1 MASRAVLTLILLAA
15 AVSVS
20 YAVSGLQLNPSA
32 SDTSSSARSIHSSD
46 AETVLSSLTDKY
58 SVGSSSQTMSFSS
71 RTVYTSTS
79 TTTVP
84 ELFSSST
91 TFSDSY
97 ASSHSSY
104 RVHSTDSSKA
114 FTKEVFQSETRTVL
128 GTALKVEPLDIVA
141 TASFSSSTRAA
152 AGTTTPVSLP
162 ETVAASRFESSR
174 YEVAGSVLLG
184 AQQRTVS
191 DLEPEAVFGDGKK
204 ELIIASRDTILSKI
218 SVTDD
223 TRDPKISLQNLLVNA
238 PDGRKAATYPN
249 VLDIGV
255 SSGVLEAAVLIPQG
269 ATLTGPPDWDGV
281 VDLPRFV
288 DLHASPSGTVTSS
301 IYVGLEGARLDFDKP
316 VRISFYDRAGH
327 AAAFEEGGHH
337 TVIDTACAADEAGA
351 VEAQLGGT
359 GECRIDAGQDLAVW
373 TYHMTR
379 FYTLLMTPTIEEP
392 TEPEPAQIR
401 RGGGGGGGGSVAGAG
416 TGEAVPVYI
425 RSVSWD
431 CEAEE
436 VIVEAGPQ
444 VDGLSVTVLSKTLG
458 LNTAELDD
466 DAASPGY
473 GLFVAP
479 MDAEDDFIQ
488 VKALSVG
495 GRDFASATES
505 MNLDSCAGSRT
516 FQTGEPIAPV
526 VAIDATPKTEA
537 QDPAAERAPEQ
548 RAIPEPATE
557 PAASEPTIP
566 EPAEPEPAAQPAE
579 LPQCGPG
586 TVRGDDGTC
595 MVQNG
600 GGCLIA
606 TAAYGTELAPQVQAL
621 REVRNHISSTPVGSA
636 LLDVFHAAYYAVS
649 PAIADMQRQ
658 NPALKQASL
667 ALLTPLLWSA
677 NIISAEPIL
686 LHGAVAAMFG
696 AGAYVLARKP
706 ANTLPT

>member
-1 MASRAVLTLILLAA
+1 M
-15 AVSVS
+15 
-20 YAVSGLQLNPSA
+20 
-32 SDTSSSARSIHSSD
+32 
-46 AETVLSSLTDKY
+46 
-58 SVGSSSQTMSFSS
+58 
-71 RTVYTSTS
+71 
-79 TTTVP
+79 
-84 ELFSSST
+84 
-91 TFSDSY
+91 
-97 ASSHSSY
+97 SSHSG
-104 RVHSTDSSKA
+104 RQVHSTDIPVA
-114 FTKEVFQSETRTVL
+114 FTKEVFQSETHSVL
-128 GTALKVEPLDIVA
+128 GTALKVEPLDVVA
-141 TASFSSSTRAA
+141 TASFSSSTRAV
-152 AGTTTPVSLP
+152 AGTTTPVSLS
-162 ETVAASRFESSR
+162 ETVAANQFESR
-174 YEVAGSVLLG
+174 QYEVAGNVLPG

-204 ELIIASRDTILSKI
+204 ELIITSQDTILSKI
-218 SVTDD
+218 SVTET
-223 TRDPKISLQNLLVNA
+223 TRDPKINLQSLLVTGQ
-238 PDGRKAATYPN
+238 DGRKTVTYPN

-255 SSGVLEAAVLIPQG
+255 SSGVLEATVLIPQG

-316 VRISFYDRAGH
+316 VRISFHDRAGH

-337 TVIDTACAADEAGA
+337 TVIDTACAADETGA
-351 VEAQLGGT
+351 VEAQLGGA
-359 GECRIDAGQDLAVW
+359 GECSIDAGQDLAVW

-379 FYTLLMTPTIEEP
+379 FYTLLMTPAIEEP

-436 VIVEAGPQ
+436 VTVEAGPQ

-458 LNTAELDD
+458 LNTAELND
-466 DAASPGY
+466 DAASPDY

-479 MDAEDDFIQ
+479 MDSEDDFIQ

-505 MNLDSCAGSRT
+505 MNLDSCAGSKT
-516 FQTGEPIAPV
+516 FQTGEPITPV
-526 VAIDATPKTEA
+526 VAIDTTPKTTEA
-537 QDPAAERAPEQ
+537 QDPAAERAPEV
-548 RAIPEPATE
+548 RTIPEPATPE
-557 PAASEPTIP
+557 SAA
-566 EPAEPEPAAQPAE
+566 EPAEPEPLTEPPIESPAE
-579 LPQCGPG
+579 LAQCGPG
-586 TVRGDDGTC
+586 TVRGDDGAC
-595 MVQNG
+595 IVQNG

-621 REVRNHISSTPVGSA
+621 REVRNHINSTPVGSA
-636 LLDVFHAAYYAVS
+636 LLDVFHAAYYTVS

-667 ALLTPLLWSA
+667 ALLTPAIWSA

-706 ANTLPT
+706 ANIRPTSAGV